1 MHYSSTIATQN
12 FGQKT
17 MTAKINPQSNDPI
30 MGQRNGLSETDVVE
44 LRRMYCMPGG
54 FINQRP
60 DQSIN
65 PLNPES
71 SDILLIIKHF

>member
-17 MTAKINPQSNDPI
+17 MTAKINPGTNDPL

-44 LRRMYCMPGG
+44 LKRMYCMPGG
-54 FINQRP
+54 
-60 DQSIN
+60 D
-65 PLNPES
+65 
-71 SDILLIIKHF
+71 